1 MADLFRSDQ
10 ESIKSLMEQ
19 IHSGRLQLPDFQR
32 DWVWPVDNITRLI
45 ASVSKGFPIGSI
57 MTMVTGGEVEFAE
70 RPVEGAKVKGA
81 RAQSLILDGQ
91 QRLTSLYQA
100 LWLDSPVAT
109 LDDKKKR
116 RAGWFY
122 IDVRRA
128 MEQGR
133 PRESAIRFIA
143 ADRRIRDFRGEVIED
158 YSSAEAEY
166 EACLFPLNRTFDS
179 DAWED
184 GFRDHYDD
192 RPDRKDFTQLFQN
205 FRKQVLASFH
215 GYQVPIIELKQEAE
229 REAVCQVFE
238 NVNTGAVPLN
248 VFELLTATYAAAS
261 FDLRSH
267 WASCKRS
274 LSDPL
279 VHRLLADVSSTDFIQ
294 AVTLVSTSRHRAAAL
309 SGGVEPSNA
318 PRVGCRRID
327 MLDLGLD
334 DYRRLAP
341 QVVEGLRTAA
351 RFLYGQ
357 KLFES
362 KYLPYGSQ
370 LIPLAAVFAELGED
384 AEHADAQA
392 KISQWFWCGVFGEL
406 YGGSTETRFAADLPE
421 LVEWVRGSVRRPRT
435 VDESQFA
442 SSRLSTL
449 RTRNSAA
456 YKGLYAQ
463 LLAAG
468 ARDWHTGKAV
478 DVDTYFGESL
488 DIHHIFPKRW
498 CEERGIDPKVYNGIA
513 NKTPLS
519 SRTNRK
525 VGGNAPSKY
534 LPTLGSGAT
543 EVDAALRTHLIDPEP
558 LRSDEFEAFMAAR
571 KEALLRVIE
580 SATGKPC
587 YRDEAGP
594 AEEVEDAVDDT
605 DDE

>member
-1 MADLFRSDQ
+1 MD
-10 ESIKSLMEQ
+10 Q
-19 IHSGRLQLPDFQR
+19 IHQGKLQLPDFQR
-32 DWVWPVDNITRLI
+32 DWVWPVDNIIRLI
-45 ASVSKGFPIGSI
+45 ASISKGFPIGSI
-57 MTMVTGGEVEFAE
+57 MTMVTGGEVKFAE
-70 RPVEGAKVKGA
+70 RPIEGAPASGA

-91 QRLTSLYQA
+91 QRLTSLYQS
-100 LWLDSPVAT
+100 LCLGRPVQAQ
-109 LDDKKKR
+109 DHKKKR
-116 RAGWFY
+116 RDGWLY
-122 IDVRRA
+122 IDMRKA
-128 MEQGR
+128 LTPEF
-133 PRESAIRFIA
+133 PREDAIRFIG
-143 ADRRIRDFRGEVIED
+143 ADRKVRDFRGETIED
-158 YSSAEAEY
+158 YSTPEAEY
-166 EACLFPLNRTFDS
+166 EAFLFPLNQVFDS

-184 GFRDHYDD
+184 GFRDYYED
-192 RPDRKDFTQLFQN
+192 RADRKVFTDRLKDFRN
-205 FRKQVLASFH
+205 KVLAVIR
-215 GYQVPIIELKQEAE
+215 GYQVPLIELKQEAE

-267 WASCKRS
+267 WSACRRE

-279 VHRLLADVSSTDFIQ
+279 VHRLLTDVSSTDFIQ
-294 AVTLVSTSRHRAAAL
+294 AVTLLSTMERNAEALRGGIDAA
-309 SGGVEPSNA
+309 NA

-327 MLDLGLD
+327 MLDLGMD
-334 DYRRLAP
+334 DYQRFAP
-341 QVVEGLRTAA
+341 RVVEGLKTAA
-351 RFLYGQ
+351 RFLFSQ
-357 KLFES
+357 KLFEA

-370 LIPLAAVFAELGED
+370 LIPLAAIFAQLGED
-384 AEHADAQA
+384 AESSQAQA
-392 KISQWFWCGVFGEL
+392 KISQWYWCGVFGEL

-421 LVEWVRGSVRRPRT
+421 VVAWVRGGSKRPRT

-468 ARDWHTGKAV
+468 ATDWRTGKAV

-498 CEERGIDPKVYNGIA
+498 CEERGIDPKVYNGIS

-534 LPTLGSGAT
+534 LPTLGPESV
-543 EVDAALRTHLIDPEP
+543 VDEALRSSLVDPVL
-558 LRSDEFEAFMAAR
+558 LRADDFERFMSVR
-571 KEALLRVIE
+571 KEALLRIIE
-580 SATGKPC
+580 QGTGKPC
-587 YRDEAGP
+587 YRDEVGA
-594 AEEVEDAVDDT
+594 VDDVDDAMDDT